1 MKIQVLFYVIGI
13 IFLFATVVYFAYNYL
28 FRASDMIKTVQLI
41 LLVVVFFVLGNT
53 MEGKDI

>member
-13 IFLFATVVYFAYNYL
+13 IFLFATVSYFAYNYL
-28 FRASDMIKTVQLI
+28 FRASDMIKTVQLV
-41 LLVVVFFVLGNT
+41 LLIVVFYFFGNI